1 MDVGLMEGYIFG
13 LPLISVMPF
22 LIIFFFSAYTEGK
35 ATASSVGAVRR
46 DDFHKDNYEAP
57 RISQVDTPSRR
68 SV

>member
-1 MDVGLMEGYIFG
+1 MDVGLMEGFIFG

-22 LIIFFFSAYTEGK
+22 LIIFCFSAYTEGK
-35 ATASSVGAVRR
+35 ATASVGAVRR
-46 DDFHKDNYEAP
+46 DDFHKDDYEAP